1 MGLAVAVGCALAAG
15 AELTGALRG
24 TVNACCMFGPKE
36 LRPKS
41 PAVCPDAP
49 GIVTRRCA
57 VPADRGTVP
66 GTLNCELGAGID
78 PPHDVRTD
86 TGDGACNGVFSRWY
100 EAKSGAN
107 PSKAQNRGGG
117 APKPIEGVVE
127 PITGTRSEPIEG
139 VPKPIEGVSLP
150 ITGTRSEP
158 IEGVPKPIEGVSLP
172 IKGVP
177 DRKSGW

>member
-36 LRPKS
+36 LRPKN

-57 VPADRGTVP
+57 VPGDRGTVP
-66 GTLNCELGAGID
+66 GTLNCELGAVID
-78 PPHDVRTD
+78 PPNDVRTD
-86 TGDGACNGVFSRWY
+86 TGDGACNGVGSRWY
-100 EAKSGAN
+100 EAKSGA
-107 PSKAQNRGGG
+107 SEG
-117 APKPIEGVVE
+117 APKPIEGVAE

-139 VPKPIEGVSLP
+139 VPKRIEGVSLP
-150 ITGTRSEP
+150 IE
-158 IEGVPKPIEGVSLP
+158 
-172 IKGVP
+172 GVP